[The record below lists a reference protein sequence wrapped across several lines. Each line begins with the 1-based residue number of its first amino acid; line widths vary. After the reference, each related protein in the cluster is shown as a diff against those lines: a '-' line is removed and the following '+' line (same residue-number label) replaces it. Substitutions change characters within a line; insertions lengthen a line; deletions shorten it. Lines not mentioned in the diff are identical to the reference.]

1 MSESDTTYLQG
12 HWGWDWQGSC
22 SVESILS
29 DPGGLAWNLSRGL
42 PEPLPCVPSGTDDWL
57 RLFNVGQQSDYSEK
71 AGRCVAVRLAERLA
85 EHMGYLVWSRLPIS
99 TSGGQSWM
107 ILLKKLVATALA
119 AKRLLPTSSSSCCF
133 MKLALRSME
142 KTSHGFRRW
151 IQWIVLPYSDRLLLQ
166 VAGNLQNGPHFS
178 LFYHPSAPS
187 SVCHILSPR
196 TCGLRQRHSVHEWG
210 VSGLPAKKNH
220 IKHTSTPV
228 GRSPCLELYS
238 WEVCAVLQTSNQ

>member
-1 MSESDTTYLQG
+1 M
-12 HWGWDWQGSC
+12 
-22 SVESILS
+22 
-29 DPGGLAWNLSRGL
+29 
-42 PEPLPCVPSGTDDWL
+42 
-57 RLFNVGQQSDYSEK
+57 GQQSDYSEK

-210 VSGLPAKKNH
+210 VSGLPAKKITLSTHLRQWVGHPASNC
-220 IKHTSTPV
+220 IAERYVQYFKHQINKMDSDPGFLNDKISRMLLAYRSTP
-228 GRSPCLELYS
+228 
-238 WEVCAVLQTSNQ
+238 